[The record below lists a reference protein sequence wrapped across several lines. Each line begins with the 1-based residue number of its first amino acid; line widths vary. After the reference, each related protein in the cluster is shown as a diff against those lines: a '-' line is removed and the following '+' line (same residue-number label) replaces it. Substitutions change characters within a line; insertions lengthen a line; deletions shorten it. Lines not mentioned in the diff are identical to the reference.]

1 MDRSQRYERHA
12 ERKLE
17 SPSARPQPKV
27 EAPREFRK
35 VTLTEGLT
43 VGDLAVKLDVKSK
56 DMIKKLMER
65 GVFAA
70 INQTLDKEM
79 ATEISKDFNAEAE
92 FVTFEEGAM
101 LDAVEIKMLVE
112 GTNLPPIKPLPTK
125 NDDGVQQ
132 VIKPEPGRTPVK
144 GGERPAT
151 A

>member
-1 MDRSQRYERHA
+1 MKDTQ
-12 ERKLE
+12 K
-17 SPSARPQPKV
+17 KV
-27 EAPREFRK
+27 EAAHGAPRSRYSELK
-35 VTLTEGLT
+35 HM
-43 VGDLAVKLDVKSK
+43 LDERRREIQAEVQGK
-56 DMIKKLMER
+56 MR
-65 GVFAA
+65 GVR
-70 INQTLDKEM
+70 
-79 ATEISKDFNAEAE
+79 
-92 FVTFEEGAM
+92 EEGAWGGKLNEV